1 MNSYENLF
9 IILGNQLFENKYFPR
24 EIDYQNTI
32 FFMAEDNDLCSHFQ
46 YHKHKLIFFLSAMRN
61 YRDEIKKKSYN
72 ISYQQIDTK
81 NRHLTY
87 ADKLNSFLSKHKSIE
102 KVYIYEIEDKF
113 FEKYIKDYFIER
125 SIELIVI
132 RSPMF
137 LSTRQDFRE
146 YLSRVKKPFM
156 ANFYQ
161 AQRKKFDIMIENGKP
176 VGGKWS
182 FDSDNRNKLPKDIKV
197 PIFPKIKEF
206 DSNTKDVIKLIDK
219 LFQENIGESK
229 DYWIPTKRADAK
241 KYLKNFVQKRLF
253 HFGSYQDSITNSND
267 MLFHSVISPF
277 INVGLLTPEEVL
289 KEVLNYSSKNEVPL
303 NSVEGFVRQVLGWR
317 EFVRG
322 IYQNYSEKQ
331 DRLNFFKH
339 KRKLSEK
346 WYTGDLGI
354 PPVDDAIKK
363 VIRLSY
369 NHHIERLMI
378 LSNFMLLCQI
388 HPREVHKWFM
398 EMYVDSSD
406 WVMGPNVYGMGQFSD
421 GGIFAT
427 KPYISGSN
435 YILKM
440 SDYKKGEWCDVWD
453 GLYWRFI
460 ERNKDFYQGNPRMG
474 FVVNTLNKM
483 NEERKNNIYNK
494 AKAFLK
500 DI

>member
-1 MNSYENLF
+1 MSSYENLF

-32 FFMAEDNDLCSHFQ
+32 FFMAEDNDLCNHFQ

-72 ISYQQIDTK
+72 ISYQKIDTK

-87 ADKLNSFLSKHKSIE
+87 ADKLNSFLSKHKSIG

-125 SIELIVI
+125 SIELIII
-132 RSPMF
+132 RSPLF

-146 YLSRVKKPFM
+146 YLSQVKKPFM

-197 PIFPKIKEF
+197 PTFPKIKEF

-219 LFQENIGESK
+219 LFQENIGESE

-440 SDYKKGEWCDVWD
+440 SDYKKGEWCDIWD

-460 ERNKDFYQGNPRMG
+460 ERNKEFYQGNPRMG